1 MFCPLCL
8 HLSPTEVSAPRHQ
21 LAIIVGDWLREVWYR
36 QVCIFLTMPRSAP
49 WCYISFCVTVSWQI
63 RSRFRT
69 AVSRHVNFSRGS
81 RWCRFRLQSAIT
93 SASLSSSYFSFSVS
107 SSFGTASWNAVS
119 SSSRVASFY
128 FVVINLGTPQCPRG
142 VYSWKSDCL
151 VLPKN

>member
-8 HLSPTEVSAPRHQ
+8 HLFATEVSAPRHQ

-36 QVCIFLTMPRSAP
+36 QVCIFPTTPRSAP
-49 WCYISFCVTVSWQI
+49 WCCIAFCVTVSWQI
-63 RSRFRT
+63 RSQFRT

-81 RWCRFRLQSAIT
+81 RWCRFRLRSDIT

-107 SSFGTASWNAVS
+107 SSFGTASWSAVS

-142 VYSWKSDCL
+142 VYS
-151 VLPKN
+151 